1 MEILCPY
8 SARKLWYAR
17 RIYLILLLSRAIRL
31 EIMYLARHYSFL
43 VQASIGL
50 FVRVAAGSTA
60 GGLVNHYYTKRWAT
74 TRMIEIIPDTP
85 MDTPPYRS

>member
-1 MEILCPY
+1 MKILCPY

-17 RIYLILLLSRAIRL
+17 KIYRILLLSRAIRL
-31 EIMYLARHYSFL
+31 EIMYRARPYRFL
-43 VQASIGL
+43 FQASSIGL
-50 FVRVAAGSTA
+50 LSRWQQATA